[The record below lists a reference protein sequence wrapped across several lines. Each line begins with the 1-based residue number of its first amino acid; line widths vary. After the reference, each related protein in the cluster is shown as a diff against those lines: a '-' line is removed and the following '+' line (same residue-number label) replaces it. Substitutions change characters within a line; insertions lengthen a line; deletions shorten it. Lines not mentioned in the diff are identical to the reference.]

1 MPQII
6 QSQLVGIE
14 AQRRANDKDKMRWDP
29 NSYLQSSL
37 QQKAITSQAQK
48 FAHET
53 ESLIQ
58 AGLVADGSINKH
70 GNMHRTYTDWA
81 KQAQVPKDEVKDTK
95 TNEVIKT
102 EDTTVPSGGGA
113 VTGNSNYSLGY
124 TGIGNTGHVKN
135 TMLGQPYS
143 MTDAD
148 KQQLSQM
155 IPALTPEYFAEG
167 GKLEVLAGHDAT
179 PFSPENLNE
188 LRTQVGRPDLTQAEA
203 QQMLAVA
210 RASDMQRGLENE
222 LLSKGVV
229 LPFGGVS
236 INAYKGDTKR
246 NPEQRFS
253 GFGLSGTYG
262 ADGKKVSTNTNSKL
276 PPKGSKKYEDN
287 ELTPAM
293 KAWKQEMDMKTAA
306 LKMWNP
312 AWATIK
318 KSQYLK
324 GLEEKKAKQGEA
336 ERQKRMEDRY
346 GKR

>member
-6 QSQLVGIE
+6 QSQLNGIE
-14 AQRRANDKDKMRWDP
+14 AQRRVNDKDKMRWDP

-48 FAHET
+48 FAHES
-53 ESLIQ
+53 EALIQ
-58 AGLVADGSINKH
+58 AGLVADASISQD

-81 KQAQVPKDEVKDTK
+81 KQAQAPIEQAPPEQKVEEIVAPEKP
-95 TNEVIKT
+95 I
-102 EDTTVPSGGGA
+102 PSGSGA

-148 KQQLSQM
+148 KQQLAQM
-155 IPALTPEYFAEG
+155 IPALTPEYFANG
-167 GKLEVLAGHDAT
+167 GKLEVLSGHDAT

-188 LRTQVGRPDLTQAEA
+188 FRTQVGRPDLTDAEA

-210 RASDMQRGLENE
+210 RGSDMQRGLENE
-222 LLSKGVV
+222 LLSKGIT

-324 GLEEKKAKQGEA
+324 SLEDKKEQKGNA

>member
-1 MPQII
+1 MPHIV
-6 QSQLVGIE
+6 QSQLNGIE

-29 NSYLQSSL
+29 NTYLQSSA
-37 QQKAITSQAQK
+37 QQKAITNQAQK

-53 ESLIQ
+53 EALIQ
-58 AGLVADGSINKH
+58 AGLVADGSISND

-95 TNEVIKT
+95 TDEVVKT
-102 EDTTVPSGGGA
+102 DNPIIPSGSGSI
-113 VTGNSNYSLGY
+113 TGNAGYELGY

-143 MTDAD
+143 MSDAD
-148 KQQLSQM
+148 KEQLAKL
-155 IPALTPEYFAEG
+155 IPALTPEYFAKG
-167 GKLEVLAGHDAT
+167 GKLEVLSGHDAT
-179 PFSPENLNE
+179 PFAPKNLE
-188 LRTQVGRPDLTQAEA
+188 EFRIQTGRPDLTDAEA
-203 QQMLAVA
+203 QQMLAVS
-210 RASDMQRGLENE
+210 RGSDMQRGLEME
-222 LLSKGVV
+222 LLSKGIT

-262 ADGKKVSTNTNSKL
+262 ADGNKVSTNTNSKL
-276 PPKGSKKYEDN
+276 PPKGSRKYEDS

-293 KAWKQEMDMKTAA
+293 KSWKQEMDMKTAA

>member
-1 MPQII
+1 MPQIV
-6 QSQLVGIE
+6 QSQLEGIK
-14 AQRRANDKDKMRWDP
+14 AQRKANDKNQMRWDP

-58 AGLVADGSINKH
+58 AGLAADGSVSKD

-81 KQAQVPKDEVKDTK
+81 KQAQAP
-95 TNEVIKT
+95 IKQEPEKEIEKVVT
-102 EDTTVPSGGGA
+102 AEQPTVPSGSGA
-113 VTGNSNYSLGY
+113 VAGNAGYALGQI
-124 TGIGNTGHVKN
+124 GIGDPKHIAN

-143 MTDAD
+143 MSVSD
-148 KQQLSQM
+148 KEQLGQ
-155 IPALTPEYFAEG
+155 ITPALTPEYFDKG
-167 GKLEVLAGHDAT
+167 GKLEVSSGHDAT
-179 PFSPENLNE
+179 PFSPENLNTF
-188 LRTQVGRPDLTQAEA
+188 RTQTGRPDLTDAEA
-203 QQMLAVA
+203 QQMLAVS
-210 RASDMQRGLENE
+210 RGSDMQRGLEME
-222 LLSKGVV
+222 LLSKGIT

-262 ADGKKVSTNTNSKL
+262 ADGKTVSTNTNSKI
-276 PPKGSKKYEDN
+276 PPKGSRRYEDN
-287 ELTPAM
+287 EMTPAM
-293 KAWKQEMDMKTAA
+293 KAWKKEMDMKTAA
-306 LKMWNP
+306 MKMWNP
-312 AWATIK
+312 AFATIK

-324 GLEEKKAKQGEA
+324 NLSDKQEAKGKA
-336 ERQKRMEDRY
+336 ERQKRMEDTY